1 MQGSAGCSPA
11 LGAEPQ
17 DSQIPPHHRGTLTLF
32 AVGIPSLESV
42 GCLQWGWG
50 KGAVCAA
57 GQTSDTGST
66 IENVSLLK
74 RNKLLMEMQFPA
86 VRNSKDS
93 FQTGMNLEEYRC
105 SQATYFFFFF
115 PPKNQLNKIPRKAHL
130 YPFNYLINSSAFKA
144 PPHPHSSKA
153 WCSTDLWISRGQQ
166 RILVGKRYRS

>member
-1 MQGSAGCSPA
+1 MQGSPA

-17 DSQIPPHHRGTLTLF
+17 DSLIPPHHRGTLTLF

-66 IENVSLLK
+66 TENISLLK

-93 FQTGMNLEEYRC
+93 FQTGMKSGRIPVFSGHLH
-105 SQATYFFFFF
+105 FFF

-153 WCSTDLWISRGQQ
+153 WCPTDLWISRGQQ
-166 RILVGKRYRS
+166 RILVGNRYRS